1 MYDVSGRWE
10 KLFRGQ
16 IGCCINDKRYL
27 FNDILIIGHRMELKY
42 HTF

>member
-1 MYDVSGRWE
+1 MYGVSGRWE

-16 IGCCINDKRYL
+16 IGCINDKRYL